1 MLEAPSDEEVRNA
14 PRVSLRRNFAWTFVG
29 NVLLGAS
36 QWAVLSLIAKLG
48 SPEMLGQ
55 YALALALATPVSML
69 SHLNLRAVLATDVE
83 CRHSFGDYLAV
94 RAAATALALAAFA
107 VMALA
112 SGGSPEVAGV
122 IVLLGVSLGADNIS
136 DTCYGAL
143 QRDERMSTVA
153 RSMIARGLVSLAAL
167 AVALRITGKLAPAV
181 AALAAGR
188 ILVLLAHDFPRASR
202 GQDLSRSGQRAQWE
216 IFRTALPL
224 GVVLMLVSLTSNVP
238 RYAVEALLGTRELG
252 AFAAVAVLLNA
263 GSTVANALGQAA
275 TPRLARSYIS
285 RDLVGFR
292 RLSAKLAGLTVLV
305 GMAGVLF
312 AALAGKG
319 FLRLAYSADYVSHAG
334 LLVAVM
340 VAGIFVYVAVLL
352 GYVVTSARSFL
363 SQMPLL
369 ALVAATS
376 AAASWLLVPSMGLAG
391 AAVAVALAACLQIGG
406 QLLILFRALRRA
418 EAA

>member
-1 MLEAPSDEEVRNA
+1 MRAS
-14 PRVSLRRNFAWTFVG
+14 VSLRRNFAWTFAG
-29 NVLLGAS
+29 NVLFGAS

-48 SPEMLGQ
+48 SAEMLGR

-83 CRHSFGDYLAV
+83 RRHGFGDYLVV

-107 VMALA
+107 MMALA
-112 SGGSPEVAGV
+112 SGDSPEVAAV
-122 IVLLGVSLGADNIS
+122 IILLGVSLGADNIT

-167 AVALRITGKLAPAV
+167 AVALRITGRLAPAV

-188 ILVLLAHDFPRASR
+188 IFVLLAHDFPRASQ
-202 GQDLSRSGQRAQWE
+202 GQDLSRSGPRAQWE

-224 GVVLMLVSLTSNVP
+224 GVVLMLVSLTSNLP
-238 RYAVEALLGTRELG
+238 RYAVEAFLGTRELG

-305 GMAGVLF
+305 GTAGVLF
-312 AALAGKG
+312 AALAGKD

-334 LLVAVM
+334 LLVTVM

-352 GYVVTSARSFL
+352 GYVVTSARAFL

-376 AAASWLLVPSMGLAG
+376 AGASWLLVPSMGLAG

-406 QLLILFRALRRA
+406 QLLILSRALRRA